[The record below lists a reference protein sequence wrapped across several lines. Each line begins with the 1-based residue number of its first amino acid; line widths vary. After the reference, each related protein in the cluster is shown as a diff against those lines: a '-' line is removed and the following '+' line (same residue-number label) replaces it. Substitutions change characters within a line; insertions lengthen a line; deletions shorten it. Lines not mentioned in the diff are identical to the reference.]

1 MFIPSLLNMIIFVL
15 NITISIDQWETLRLQ
30 SDPGCWIS
38 LTSSSYLSH
47 CLNQTWKLVRIK
59 LNWLQLW
66 QLVFMLLLLRRNQKA
81 ADMAALFHFITWTFF
96 KLIDSLP
103 HPVLVFQKQDRIEEL
118 KKFIEKHRYH
128 IRMLET
134 ILRML
139 DNDSVQVDA
148 IRKIK
153 VCSCPHK
160 THIIEV
166 FKASWTLSSLI
177 KGLTFLWTHR

>member
-1 MFIPSLLNMIIFVL
+1 MNKIKLAAALTGCFDV
-15 NITISIDQWETLRLQ
+15 TVVKETKRLQ
-30 SDPGCWIS
+30 TWLLCFI
-38 LTSSSYLSH
+38 LLSEH
-47 CLNQTWKLVRIK
+47 
-59 LNWLQLW
+59 
-66 QLVFMLLLLRRNQKA
+66 
-81 ADMAALFHFITWTFF
+81 FF

-160 THIIEV
+160 THIIKV

-177 KGLTFLWTHR
+177 KGLTFL